1 MMWYS
6 LWLLLPVAALSGW
19 WIGRKNASNAG
30 SNQNALSRGYFLG
43 LNFLLNE
50 QPDRAIDVFI
60 RLVELDEDTIE
71 THLALGYLF
80 RRRGEVDRAIRIHQ
94 NLIARP
100 SLDSDQRSNAILEL
114 GRDYLAAGLFDR
126 AESLFKQAMGAPA
139 QRGEALRHLLDVY
152 QQEKEWESA
161 ITTARR
167 LQGLGGER
175 LGPLMAQFACE
186 LAELKIASNAEMGE
200 VRQLIKRAFGFDS
213 QSVRASLLLGD
224 IEQQE
229 GRWRA
234 ALKAYQR
241 VESQDSDFVP
251 EVIDRLETCYRVL
264 GQTEQYKQDLY
275 RLLKRNGS
283 DVIVLKLT
291 DLIAAD
297 EGKEAA
303 GGFLAE
309 HVGHRP
315 SVRTLSRLLMLTS
328 YDQGLPSLERALV
341 ALEDDRLCYRCTKCG
356 FEARQLHWLCPS
368 CRSAASIKPLSG
380 VQGD

>member
-1 MMWYS
+1 MWYL

-19 WIGRKNASNAG
+19 WIGRKQQSRAQSG
-30 SNQNALSRGYFLG
+30 NQGLSRGYFQG

-60 RLVELDEDTIE
+60 RLVELDEDTVE
-71 THLALGYLF
+71 THFALGYLF

-100 SLDSDQRSNAILEL
+100 SLNGDLRSNAILEL
-114 GRDYLAAGLFDR
+114 GRDYLAAGLLDR

-139 QRGEALRHLLDVY
+139 CRAEALRHLLDVY

-175 LGPLMAQFACE
+175 LGSLMAHFACE
-186 LAELKIASNAEMGE
+186 LAELKLAENAETGE

-224 IEQQE
+224 LEQQE

-234 ALKAYQR
+234 AIKAYQR
-241 VESQDSDFVP
+241 VEAQDPDFIP
-251 EVIDRLETCYRVL
+251 EVIDRLEACYQAI
-264 GQTEQYKQDLY
+264 GDDQGYKEALY
-275 RLLKRNGS
+275 RLMKRYTG
-283 DVIVLKLT
+283 VEVVLKLT
-291 DLIAAD
+291 DLIALSD
-297 EGKEAA
+297 GKEAA
-303 GGFLAE
+303 AAFLTA
-309 HVGHRP
+309 HVAHHHP
-315 SVRTLSRLLMLTS
+315 SVRALSRLLALTN
-328 YDQGLPSLERALV
+328 ERWV
-341 ALEDDRLCYRCTKCG
+341 DWEDKGVCYRCRECG

-368 CRSAASIKPLSG
+368 CRSWSTVKPLLG
-380 VQGD
+380 VHGE